1 MMEYHGRRLR
11 LRLEGESHSPEM
23 RVTIWGLPVGEPVD
37 KETLLGLLA
46 RRRPGQSPLTTG
58 RNEKDEPEF
67 LSGTRD
73 GMLTGEPV
81 VIRFANEDRR
91 PEDYAAIRT
100 IPRPGHAD
108 YPQYLQGGAIPSG
121 GGALGGRMTLL
132 LCAAGGLALGLL
144 KKKNITVAGRLLS
157 VGGVRDIP
165 LPVWPPKELLE
176 ALAEKKLPVWSE
188 ELIPRM
194 EEEILAAAKKAKEA
208 GAVRF
213 SLVTSGR
220 NQDNPNEFDEIIDI
234 VKKIREQVGIEVCCS
249 LGLISKEQALQLKEA
264 GITRI
269 HCNIETS
276 PSYFPEICS
285 THTMED
291 KEDII
296 HTAQS
301 AGIRVCSGGII
312 GLGESLDQR
321 VEMAFHLKEMHIDS
335 VPLNILNP
343 VKGTPFYTNKRLSP
357 LEVLRTFAMFRFVLP
372 KALIRT
378 AGGREVNLRSL
389 QAYALTGGL
398 NGIMVG
404 GYLTTGGRDPKED
417 IRMTEDLGRSMTTP
431 KL

>member
-1 MMEYHGRRLR
+1 M
-11 LRLEGESHSPEM
+11 
-23 RVTIWGLPVGEPVD
+23 
-37 KETLLGLLA
+37 
-46 RRRPGQSPLTTG
+46 
-58 RNEKDEPEF
+58 
-67 LSGTRD
+67 
-73 GMLTGEPV
+73 
-81 VIRFANEDRR
+81 
-91 PEDYAAIRT
+91 
-100 IPRPGHAD
+100 
-108 YPQYLQGGAIPSG
+108 
-121 GGALGGRMTLL
+121 
-132 LCAAGGLALGLL
+132 
-144 KKKNITVAGRLLS
+144 
-157 VGGVRDIP
+157 
-165 LPVWPPKELLE
+165 
-176 ALAEKKLPVWSE
+176 
-188 ELIPRM
+188 
-194 EEEILAAAKKAKEA
+194 
-208 GAVRF
+208 
-213 SLVTSGR
+213 TSGR
-220 NQDNPNEFDEIIDI
+220 NQDNPYEFDEIIDI

-343 VKGTPFYTNKRLSP
+343 VKGTPFYTNKRLPP

>member
-1 MMEYHGRRLR
+1 MESACA
-11 LRLEGESHSPEM
+11 E
-23 RVTIWGLPVGEPVD
+23 I
-37 KETLLGLLA
+37 
-46 RRRPGQSPLTTG
+46 
-58 RNEKDEPEF
+58 
-67 LSGTRD
+67 
-73 GMLTGEPV
+73 
-81 VIRFANEDRR
+81 IR
-91 PEDYAAIRT
+91 
-100 IPRPGHAD
+100 
-108 YPQYLQGGAIPSG
+108 
-121 GGALGGRMTLL
+121 
-132 LCAAGGLALGLL
+132 
-144 KKKNITVAGRLLS
+144 
-157 VGGVRDIP
+157 
-165 LPVWPPKELLE
+165 
-176 ALAEKKLPVWSE
+176 LAEKVMDGGEITQEEAKKLIRTKDEDTMLLLAMADKIRQKFNGNAVDFCAIINARSGHCQENCKFCAQSGWYNTGAKVYRLLP
-188 ELIPRM
+188 
-194 EEEILAAAKKAKEA
+194 EEEILVAAKKAKEA

-220 NQDNPNEFDEIIDI
+220 NQDNPNEFEEIIDI

-343 VKGTPFYTNKRLSP
+343 VKGTPFYTNKRLPP

>member
-1 MMEYHGRRLR
+1 M
-11 LRLEGESHSPEM
+11 SSM
-23 RVTIWGLPVGEPVD
+23 RSSI
-37 KETLLGLLA
+37 
-46 RRRPGQSPLTTG
+46 S
-58 RNEKDEPEF
+58 
-67 LSGTRD
+67 
-73 GMLTGEPV
+73 
-81 VIRFANEDRR
+81 
-91 PEDYAAIRT
+91 
-100 IPRPGHAD
+100 
-108 YPQYLQGGAIPSG
+108 
-121 GGALGGRMTLL
+121 
-132 LCAAGGLALGLL
+132 
-144 KKKNITVAGRLLS
+144 
-157 VGGVRDIP
+157 
-165 LPVWPPKELLE
+165 
-176 ALAEKKLPVWSE
+176 
-188 ELIPRM
+188 
-194 EEEILAAAKKAKEA
+194 
-208 GAVRF
+208 
-213 SLVTSGR
+213 
-220 NQDNPNEFDEIIDI
+220 
-234 VKKIREQVGIEVCCS
+234 KKIREQVGIEVCCS

-343 VKGTPFYTNKRLSP
+343 VKGT
-357 LEVLRTFAMFRFVLP
+357 MFRFVLP